1 MKLQNLILTM
11 SAGALAL
18 SMASCE
24 NGDISFPDSDG
35 GIRVYFPYQH
45 PIRTIILGDI
55 TTYDN
60 TADNEHRF
68 NIYTTMGGAYEGR
81 NLDVDVMVDN
91 SLVSNL
97 YFEDGVTPVQALPES
112 YYSLDGTTMHFGG
125 KHQGSIGVQLND
137 AFFADPDAVGNTY
150 VIPLRITQAAG
161 ADSILSGKSDIS
173 NPVRQNTLDWSIQ
186 PKDYTLYLVNYI
198 NKYDGNYLRRGV
210 DQITEFGKKKDNGFI
225 KIVTGDQTSAPWDNQ
240 FWFVF
245 KDNPI
250 AEGDTWEYTMK
261 VKAEK
266 TASVASQV
274 HVAPG
279 EYKHWGAIGNID
291 FTTEWTEIH
300 QTGTFTA
307 GGTTPADGYSIA
319 FNLNTGE
326 VDKPNADANVYYLDD
341 ISLKINGKEVL
352 VNGDC
357 EGSETASFV
366 VKTNI
371 GDKAGQ
377 LIPVEFDYTYVPDY
391 NVIAGTT
398 SSVRHKEFVESD
410 EVIKATTKS
419 FNSVVMPISGLTDDG
434 VPVSCN
440 LLLTFD
446 GNDNC
451 TITSA
456 TDGYTAE
463 GNGVF
468 KSKSET
474 KAWGNKDRD
483 GLYLNY
489 TIKLGAAQYQSTDTL
504 VVRDRGTAASIR
516 EFTTIYKQ

>member
-1 MKLQNLILTM
+1 M

-137 AFFADPDAVGNTY
+137 AFFNDPDAVGNTY

-161 ADSILSGKSDIS
+161 ADSILSGRSDIS

-198 NKYDGNYLRRGV
+198 NKYDGTYLRRGV
-210 DQITEFGKKKDNGFI
+210 DFI
-225 KIVTGDQTSAPWDNQ
+225 SNYGRIPVAENVHAVVEAGDQTGFAWDNQ
-240 FWFVF
+240 FWIMSDVPFETG
-245 KDNPI
+245 K
-250 AEGDTWEYTMK
+250 EWSLKMK
-261 VKAEK
+261 IKAKE
-266 TASVASQV
+266 ASTVGTQT
-274 HVAPG
+274 HKG
-279 EYKHWGAIGNID
+279 LGGYIHWAAIGNVE
-291 FTTEWTEIH
+291 FTTEWKEFTA
-300 QTGTFTA
+300 TGTFSA
-307 GGTTPADGYSIA
+307 EQNGGDCIA
-319 FNLNTGE
+319 FNLNHGADNTAM
-326 VDKPNADANVYYLDD
+326 ADANTYYIDEIEFIVDGQVACKL
-341 ISLKINGKEVL
+341 GQA
-352 VNGDC
+352 G
-357 EGSETASFV
+357 GWAS
-366 VKTNI
+366 KSNI
-371 GDKAGQ
+371 GNQAGQ
-377 LIPVEFDYTYVPDY
+377 MVEHVYWKRS
-391 NVIAGTT
+391 AGPT
-398 SSVRHKEFVESD
+398 STEDAVRHKEFVESD
-410 EVIKATTKS
+410 EVVKATTKS
-419 FNSVVMPISGLTDDG
+419 FNSVILPITGLTNEG
-434 VPVSCN
+434 VPVSCD

-446 GNDNC
+446 NDDHC
-451 TITSA
+451 KIESA
-456 TDGYTAE
+456 TDGFTVE
-463 GNGVF
+463 GTGEF
-468 KSKSET
+468 KSKSEI

-483 GLYLNY
+483 GLYLDY
-489 TIKLGAAQYQSTDTL
+489 TIKLGDATKYQSTDTL